1 MMDETA
7 EFFDA
12 AKRGDAAR
20 VHDLVAARPGLVRA
34 LQPHDKTALHVA
46 AEHDRVDV
54 ARVLLDA
61 GADIEA
67 KTSWG
72 ATPLDWAATMGS
84 AAVGDLLLER
94 GASGFT
100 LIVAAAL
107 GKLRDVKAMAS
118 AADLASHRRQTPAG
132 SAHSADPEWPPDT
145 ANLRGDVL
153 SDALYAAA
161 RNGHAP
167 VVEYLLGLGADIN
180 ARGFFGAP
188 GLHWAAVNG
197 HAGMVDMLLSR
208 GADRTIRD
216 AKFHGDA
223 EGWAREGGH
232 LDIVARLKRAH

>member
-1 MMDETA
+1 MDEAA

-20 VHDLVAARPGLVRA
+20 VHELVAARADLVRA
-34 LQPHDKTALHVA
+34 MQPYDKTGLHVA
-46 AEHDRVDV
+46 AEHDRVEV

-84 AAVGDLLLER
+84 AGVGDLLLER

-118 AADLASHRRQTPAG
+118 SADLASHRRQTSPS
-132 SAHSADPEWPPDT
+132 SAHPADKEWPPDT
-145 ANLRGDVL
+145 AHLRGDVL

-167 VVEYLLGLGADIN
+167 VVEHLLGLGADIN

-197 HAGMVDMLLSR
+197 HAGMVDLLLSR
-208 GADRTIRD
+208 GADRRLRD
-216 AKFHGDA
+216 AKFGGDA

-232 LDIVARLKRAH
+232 LHIVERLRRDH